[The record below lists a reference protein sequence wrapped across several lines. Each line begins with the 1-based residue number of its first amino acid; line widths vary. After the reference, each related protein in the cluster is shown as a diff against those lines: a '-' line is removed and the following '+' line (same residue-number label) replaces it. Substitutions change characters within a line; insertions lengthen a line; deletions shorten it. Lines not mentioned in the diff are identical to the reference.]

1 MKKNIFVLAG
11 QKMKYFKGK
20 ISFLANA
27 CILIVALNFLA
38 IKASF
43 SGERL
48 SSIRQS
54 ELTCGL
60 ILSPELKGYKEFVYS
75 PMISYPD
82 FVVGEA
88 LYESL
93 RQSIS
98 ALYAKT
104 EEIEGE
110 PSSGKYD
117 LILRFDL
124 NGHASEQKSFSLLNS
139 RLLPREENVEA
150 SLIRGVIAF
159 TVDILDG
166 RTMKLIK
173 RKEIVG
179 RAHYTY
185 RWLPTEVGPSGH
197 GLEFNATKFKKAME
211 KAIDEAVK
219 KTIEVLHSISIN

>member
-1 MKKNIFVLAG
+1 
-11 QKMKYFKGK
+11 MKYFKGK
-20 ISFLANA
+20 ICFLANA
-27 CILIVALNFLA
+27 CILIAALNFLA
-38 IKASF
+38 IKASL
-43 SGERL
+43 SGERI

-60 ILSPELKGYKEFVYS
+60 IFSPELKGYKEFVYS
-75 PMISYPD
+75 PMTSYPV
-82 FVVGEA
+82 FAVGEA

-124 NGHASEQKSFSLLNS
+124 NWRASGQKRFSPLNS
-139 RLLPREENVEA
+139 RLLPREENEDA
-150 SLIRGVIAF
+150 SLIRCLIAF

-179 RAHYTY
+179 SANYTY

-219 KTIEVLHSISIN
+219 KTIEVIRSISIN